1 MVENSWSKTESRILL
16 AVKED
21 IIQMYRKPKEK
32 ADGAAAAES
41 NPENNFTLSLT
52 KCNEAAALTP
62 RVFAKV
68 YLLAIQGDGKTILS
82 LCKEGD
88 KFWEEECSK
97 VFKGKKISKGIV
109 FPMAV
114 AANDILTPY
123 TPLATDPSENEIAIR
138 RGDVLK
144 TQLCAKLGGYP
155 AIVGDTVIVG
165 QDAALTD
172 DQKILLIAIHSCNE
186 ALLHLLPSEI
196 HPLSTPEKPLKKPSA
211 YGITQIL
218 NKITAACH
226 CTSVKSITA
235 FKFSKMRLS
244 ERSASS
250 YIRWRHLGC
259 GIGSQPEF
267 WETQG
272 SFRKKTYIAQEKETK
287 AGLKRRTPRTTFT
300 EVNKQ
305 FGNFPFGPLQLEDE
319 RTAKMGIVECIHC
332 GVKVR
337 SITSRLFTTIAKPLT
352 LITSENIKI
361 ASPLEVE
368 LEKLKIEKSRE
379 NAEIL
384 E

>member
-32 ADGAAAAES
+32 ADGDAAAES

-52 KCNEAAALTP
+52 KYNEAVALTP

-68 YLLAIQGDGKTILS
+68 YQLVIQGDGKTILS

-109 FPMAV
+109 FSTAV

-144 TQLCAKLGGYP
+144 TQLCAKPGGYP
-155 AIVGDTVIVG
+155 AIVEDTVIVG

-172 DQKILLIAIHSCNE
+172 DQKTLLIATHSCNE
-186 ALLHLLPSEI
+186 ALLRLLPSEI
-196 HPLSTPEKPLKKPSA
+196 RPLSTPEKPLKEPST

-226 CTSVKSITA
+226 CTSLATSGVWNW
-235 FKFSKMRLS
+235 LS
-244 ERSASS
+244 ARV
-250 YIRWRHLGC
+250 LGNS
-259 GIGSQPEF
+259 GIFPEKDLHC
-267 WETQG
+267 TG
-272 SFRKKTYIAQEKETK
+272 KETK
-287 AGLKRRTPRTTFT
+287 AGLKRQTPKTTFT

-332 GVKVR
+332 GVVR
-337 SITSRLFTTIAKPLT
+337 QFELTTPITKAGD
-352 LITSENIKI
+352 IKI
-361 ASPLEVE
+361 ATPLEVE
-368 LEKLKIEKSRE
+368 LAKLKTEKSRE
-379 NAEIL
+379 NTEIQ